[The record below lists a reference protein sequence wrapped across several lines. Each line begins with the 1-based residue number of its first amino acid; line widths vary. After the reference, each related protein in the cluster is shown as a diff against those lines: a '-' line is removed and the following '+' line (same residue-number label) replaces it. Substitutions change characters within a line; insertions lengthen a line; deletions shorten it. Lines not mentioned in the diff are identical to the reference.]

1 MKTYQVN
8 QEGYYGEFGG
18 AFIPEIL
25 HRCVEELRN
34 SYLRIMESD
43 GFKQEFDTLLR
54 DYVGRPSP
62 LYLAKRLSEKYG
74 CRIYLKREDLNHT
87 GAHKINNAIGQALI
101 AQRMGKKRIIAET
114 GAGQHGVAT
123 ATVCALLGMECVVYM
138 GKTDVERQYV
148 NVQRMKMLGA
158 KVVPVTC
165 GNMTLKDATNEAIR
179 DWCCHPDDTYY
190 IIGSTVG
197 PHPYPDMVARL
208 QSVIS
213 KEIRRQLAE
222 HEGRDYPDYLI
233 ACIGGG
239 SNAAGTVYHY
249 IDDERVKSQL
259 IMYCGVMFGVSG
271 AVSGVRVLSTQ
282 IAKTTLKKLP
292 QKALTK
298 TFWYPIVKQFGKVIG
313 IKVTKSTVA
322 KGVSKAIPVIGG
334 VISGGLNFASMLPMA
349 KRLYNALDKAA
360 FDYSEEEFEN
370 DLEIMDQMA
379 NHEIVMDAEPSAK
392 EELKEK
398 VSGTL
403 KNVGAGVSGLIGKLG
418 KKSVQSKAENPVE
431 EIKQYKELLD
441 MGIITQEEFDQKK
454 KELLG
459 L

>member
-1 MKTYQVN
+1 MDDSKQLTKNFAMEDVISTAVQIPGVKVN
-8 QEGYYGEFGG
+8 RDKFLAEQFAGVDTNVQDIITLG
-18 AFIPEIL
+18 P
-25 HRCVEELRN
+25 VEAGV
-34 SYLRIMESD
+34 S
-43 GFKQEFDTLLR
+43 
-54 DYVGRPSP
+54 
-62 LYLAKRLSEKYG
+62 
-74 CRIYLKREDLNHT
+74 REDISNM
-87 GAHKINNAIGQALI
+87 ANKLI
-101 AQRMGKKRIIAET
+101 IKRTSQSSIA
-114 GAGQHGVAT
+114 
-123 ATVCALLGMECVVYM
+123 
-138 GKTDVERQYV
+138 
-148 NVQRMKMLGA
+148 
-158 KVVPVTC
+158 
-165 GNMTLKDATNEAIR
+165 
-179 DWCCHPDDTYY
+179 
-190 IIGSTVG
+190 SF
-197 PHPYPDMVARL
+197 
-208 QSVIS
+208 
-213 KEIRRQLAE
+213 
-222 HEGRDYPDYLI
+222 
-233 ACIGGG
+233 
-239 SNAAGTVYHY
+239 AAGIPGGLAMAATIPADVMQFFGMALKLAQELSYMY
-249 IDDERVKSQL
+249 GAQDLWVDGKIDDERVKSQL

>member
-1 MKTYQVN
+1 MDDSKQLTKNFAMEDVISTAVQIPGVKVN
-8 QEGYYGEFGG
+8 RDKFLAEQFAGVDTNVQDIITLG
-18 AFIPEIL
+18 P
-25 HRCVEELRN
+25 VEAGV
-34 SYLRIMESD
+34 S
-43 GFKQEFDTLLR
+43 
-54 DYVGRPSP
+54 
-62 LYLAKRLSEKYG
+62 
-74 CRIYLKREDLNHT
+74 REDISNM
-87 GAHKINNAIGQALI
+87 ANKLI
-101 AQRMGKKRIIAET
+101 IKRTSQSSIA
-114 GAGQHGVAT
+114 
-123 ATVCALLGMECVVYM
+123 
-138 GKTDVERQYV
+138 
-148 NVQRMKMLGA
+148 
-158 KVVPVTC
+158 
-165 GNMTLKDATNEAIR
+165 
-179 DWCCHPDDTYY
+179 
-190 IIGSTVG
+190 SF
-197 PHPYPDMVARL
+197 
-208 QSVIS
+208 
-213 KEIRRQLAE
+213 
-222 HEGRDYPDYLI
+222 
-233 ACIGGG
+233 
-239 SNAAGTVYHY
+239 AAGIPGGLAMAATIPADVMQFFGMALKLAQELSYMY
-249 IDDERVKSQL
+249 GAQDLWVDGKIDDERVKSQL

-379 NHEIVMDAEPSAK
+379 NHEIIMDAEPSAK

-403 KNVGAGVSGLIGKLG
+403 KNVGTGVSGLIGKLG